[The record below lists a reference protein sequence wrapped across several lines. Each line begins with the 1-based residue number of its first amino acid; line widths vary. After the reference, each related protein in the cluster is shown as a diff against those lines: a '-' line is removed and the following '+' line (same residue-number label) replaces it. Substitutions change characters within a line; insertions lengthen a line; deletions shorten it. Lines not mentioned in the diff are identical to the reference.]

1 MDLHCFAVAV
11 RQHEGG
17 ANSTRGKLRQIRR
30 SMRCSYRNV
39 IAILKN
45 PFYAGVYVYGKSEKR
60 PAAADEHMVM
70 VDQIVVPAGDVPPP
84 ACVPGTGL
92 GTFDISFV
100 DPKTELYVLAD
111 RTNAAVDFFD
121 ASDDTFIG
129 RVGGFA
135 GVVCSSATA
144 ANNALSGP
152 DGVVIVGG
160 QVWAGDGD
168 STLKVIDIVTF
179 KITDTV
185 TVTDPTD
192 PSVKKRVD
200 EMAWDA
206 SDHIL
211 AAANNA
217 NVPPFVTLIN
227 TDTHQ
232 ILGQIVF
239 DGKGTTPDATQTGI
253 EQPQWSPQTGLFYVS
268 VPQIDPTNA
277 AQGGV
282 SVIDPHSMTVITTY
296 PVTNCSPAGL
306 ARGPNH
312 QAIIGCGGSFGTPP
326 TTQTIIINL
335 DNGDI
340 LANIPVGGNDEV
352 WFDPATQH
360 YYLSARGTLDA
371 SGKVTPILGTVDA
384 RTFMFDGS
392 NATSTTAHSL
402 AADKVS
408 HHLFVPIG
416 YVPTNAAAGT
426 DPTNPCPKNGCIAV
440 YLPSSIDDD
449 DLGALMAK
457 R

>member
-1 MDLHCFAVAV
+1 MRFRHEFGGTIRSGTVSILLGTAAAVVLLTA
-11 RQHEGG
+11 
-17 ANSTRGKLRQIRR
+17 S
-30 SMRCSYRNV
+30 
-39 IAILKN
+39 
-45 PFYAGVYVYGKSEKR
+45 R

-70 VDQIVVPAGDVPPP
+70 VDQIVVPPGVVPAPT
-84 ACVPGTGL
+84 CVPGTGL

-100 DPKTELYVLAD
+100 DSKTDLYVLAD

-121 ASDDTFIG
+121 ASDDTYIG

-135 GVVCSSATA
+135 GVVCSSATT

-152 DGVVIVGG
+152 DGVIIVGG
-160 QVWAGDGD
+160 TTVWAGDGD
-168 STLKVIDIVTF
+168 STLKVIDIATF
-179 KITDTV
+179 RITDTV
-185 TVTDPTD
+185 TVTDPTN
-192 PSVKKRVD
+192 PSVKMRVD

-206 SDHIL
+206 RDHIL

-217 NVPPFVTLIN
+217 NTPPFITLVN

-232 ILGQIVF
+232 ILGQIIF
-239 DGKGTTPDATQTGI
+239 DTAHAGVDAQNGI

-268 VPQIDPTNA
+268 VPQVGPDP

-282 SVIDPHSMTVITTY
+282 SVIDPSTMQVIATY

-306 ARGPNH
+306 ALGPNH
-312 QAIIGCGGSFGTPP
+312 QAVIGCSGTFGTAPNAVA
-326 TTQTIIINL
+326 QTIIINL
-335 DNGDI
+335 DTGDI
-340 LANIPVGGNDEV
+340 LANITQAGGNDEV

-392 NATSTTAHSL
+392 NPTSTTAHSL

-426 DPTNPCPKNGCIAV
+426 DPTNPCPAHGCIAV

-449 DLGALMAK
+449 DLGARQA
-457 R
+457 RR